1 MNGFYWG
8 FATAALAATAL
19 TMARSSGTRAA
30 LHAIF
35 RRPLGELTLIVK
47 AGTTLESPQGARA
60 AMAEEVIPID
70 ELIIKVD
77 EDWSAPP
84 APPSPPARPRRYA
97 GGPE

>member
-8 FATAALAATAL
+8 FATAGLAAMVL
-19 TMARSSGTRAA
+19 TMIGNSGMRAA
-30 LHAIF
+30 LRAIF

-47 AGTTLESPQGARA
+47 AGTTLESQQGARPA
-60 AMAEEVIPID
+60 TAEEVIPID

-77 EDWSAPP
+77 ADRSGPP
-84 APPSPPARPRRYA
+84 EPSPATRSRRYA

>member
-30 LHAIF
+30 LRAIF
-35 RRPLGELTLIVK
+35 RRPLGELTLIAK
-47 AGTTLESPQGARA
+47 AGTTLESQQGARP
-60 AMAEEVIPID
+60 AMEEEVIPID
-70 ELIIKVD
+70 KLIIKVE
-77 EDWSAPP
+77 EDRSGPV
-84 APPSPPARPRRYA
+84 ARHHRYA